1 MILLNM
7 GYIRNILQLGSNW
20 NNGSKAGLFYSN
32 LNNDVGNSNRNNGS
46 QLELRI
52 LFWGEGILRTANISS
67 PIPGETHCKHTRVR
81 LVPFVESL
89 ARILLPIQVIQ

>member
-1 MILLNM
+1 MINT
-7 GYIRNILQLGSNW
+7 GYIRNILQLGGNW
-20 NNGSKAGLFYSN
+20 NKGSKAGLFLSN
-32 LNNDVGNSNRNNGS
+32 LNNDVTNSNHNNGS
-46 QLELRI
+46 RLELRI

-67 PIPGETHCKHTRVR
+67 PIPGGTHYKHTRVR